1 MFMLGCFTLLARKEK
16 RDMKKLEGFQKMHLR
31 ALAHSLKPVV
41 MIGQKGLTEELIQSA
56 HQAIQRHELI
66 KIKFVGLKDKEQKE
80 EISQSFQAE
89 TGSELVS
96 AVGHVYA
103 FYRQQDDPEK
113 RRIRLPQKSAA
124 E

>member
-1 MFMLGCFTLLARKEK
+1 MFMPGCFTLLSRKEK

-31 ALAHSLKPVV
+31 ALAHGLKPVIL
-41 MIGQKGLTEELIQSA
+41 IGQKGLTEELLQSA
-56 HQAIQRHELI
+56 HQALQRHELI
-66 KIKFVGLKDKEQKE
+66 KIKFVGVKEKEQKD
-80 EISQSFQAE
+80 EISTTFQAE

-103 FYRQQDDPEK
+103 FYRQQEDPEK
-113 RRIRLPQKSAA
+113 RRIRLPQKSSA